1 MYILSKKKKVQLCIS
16 RDSLLLNEKCD
27 NKCECGHTPASPPFR
42 FCSILREGKNVKCA
56 HIICDYGMRC
66 CIYLSS
72 SLNYRFDQGPMT
84 SPPHLKKSWENGRS
98 STVCSHSPVLS
109 PRSKFSNLFQSRSSL
124 HLITWSL
131 TPVSHN
137 HQVSFSVIASHF
149 PASSN
154 CNASPSCEELSA
166 ASHSFFLQQHQSWLE
181 NPCIKKETEVV
192 L

>member
-1 MYILSKKKKVQLCIS
+1 MWMWPHA
-16 RDSLLLNEKCD
+16 SLPTFSFLFDTKRREE
-27 NKCECGHTPASPPFR
+27 CEVCTHY
-42 FCSILREGKNVKCA
+42 LWLWYEVL
-56 HIICDYGMRC
+56 H
-66 CIYLSS
+66 LSS

-84 SPPHLKKSWENGRS
+84 SELHLKKSWAKGS
-98 STVCSHSPVLS
+98 STVCSHSPILS
-109 PRSKFSNLFQSRSSL
+109 PRSKFSNLFQSHSSL

-154 CNASPSCEELSA
+154 CNASPSSEELSA